1 MREFVVMGFFNKDS
15 GKLVIINDG
24 YISSQLY
31 KYLWIRGFSDLLM
44 KYLLRNLFVGLALGS

>member
-31 KYLWIRGFSDLLM
+31 KYLWIRGFFDLLM
-44 KYLLRNLFVGLALGS
+44 KYLLRNLFVGLVLGR